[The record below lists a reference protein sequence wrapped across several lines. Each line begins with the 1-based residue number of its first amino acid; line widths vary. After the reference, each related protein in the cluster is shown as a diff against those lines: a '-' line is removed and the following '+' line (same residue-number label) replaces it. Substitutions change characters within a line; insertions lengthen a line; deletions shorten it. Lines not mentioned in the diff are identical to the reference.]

1 MNAPAQTYPGLR
13 LLVVEDEAFIAMEVE
28 EMLHELGCEVI
39 ATASTVDRALACVRR
54 GGIDGA
60 LLDANLHGHS
70 VLPVAEELAGSAV
83 PFVLLTGYSRRE
95 SDPPLLR
102 EARRV
107 SKPFSLSSL
116 SAAIGETLLR

>member
-1 MNAPAQTYPGLR
+1 MNAQAQGLLGLR
-13 LLVVEDEAFIAMEVE
+13 LLIVEDEAFIAMDLE
-28 EMLHELGCEVI
+28 EMLHELRCEVV
-39 ATASTVDRALACVRR
+39 ATASTVAIALACVRR

-60 LLDANLHGHS
+60 LLDSNLHGES
-70 VLPVAEELAGSAV
+70 VLPVAENLAGSAV
-83 PFVLLTGYSRRE
+83 PFILVTGYPRRA